1 MLNKPKT
8 LSTKK
13 PLHRTIFTHV
23 FSTQKT
29 FDTEKHVHT
38 DCTHIVLQTDFF
50 AGKHFTQNNFYTTC
64 FLRTDAFKNAQKKA
78 QQFLQTDGLYTQ
90 KVLRTEVLRIESFMH
105 NIAQLFFAY
114 RCFYADVFTQTQI
127 AHRNLCTQHAFTH
140 SHPLRKEALLPLLD
154 HLPFVFPLSSDTLLI
169 TLRSYLNHCFTFCD
183 NTGHWHD
190 RCRDILQGFQTS
202 PPVTEYCM
210 FWKNTASL

>member
-13 PLHRTIFTHV
+13 PLHRTIFTRV

-38 DCTHIVLQTDFF
+38 DCTQIVLQTDFF
-50 AGKHFTQNNFYTTC
+50 CRQTFYP
-64 FLRTDAFKNAQKKA
+64 K
-78 QQFLQTDGLYTQ
+78 QFLHNMSFCAQMPLKKHKKCTAVFRDRRFVHTESSPHRILTHRKFYAQHFCIQMLYT
-90 KVLRTEVLRIESFMH
+90 
-105 NIAQLFFAY
+105 
-114 RCFYADVFTQTQI
+114 DVFTQTQI

-140 SHPLRKEALLPLLD
+140 SHLLRKEALLPLLD

-169 TLRSYLNHCFTFCD
+169 KLRSCLNHCFIFCD
-183 NTGHWHD
+183 NTGHWHE
-190 RCRDILQGFQTS
+190 RYRDILHGFQTS
-202 PPVTEYCM
+202 ARFIEYCM